1 MDEISS
7 NIESNLLNEFYNKN
21 THIEILSNE
30 EIHSFVKSLN
40 TEEGNNIF
48 TFYDYI
54 NQPDQFGLIYTYKIE
69 SKDSIN
75 YLAMV
80 YGWVGDPKK
89 GNNWTYGLE
98 LEHKNLSL
106 NHLTAILSDQVNDVN
121 NKQEAGYVT
130 QIDDNIIIIN
140 PNDLNLKKYDRL
152 WFNEIYFE
160 GQ

>member
-1 MDEISS
+1 M
-7 NIESNLLNEFYNKN
+7 L
-21 THIEILSNE
+21 
-30 EIHSFVKSLN
+30 FVN
-40 TEEGNNIF
+40 

-54 NQPDQFGLIYTYKIE
+54 NQPDQFGLIFTYKVE
-69 SKDSIN
+69 NKDSIN
-75 YLAMV
+75 YLAFSH
-80 YGWVGDPKK
+80 GWVGDPKK
-89 GNNWTYGLE
+89 GNNWSSRFE
-98 LEHKNLSL
+98 LEHKNLFL
-106 NHLTAILSDQVNDVN
+106 NHLTEILSDQVKDVN